1 MKVAAVG
8 DVHFAE
14 GSRGTLRPHL
24 EDLHAL
30 ADVLLIAG
38 DLTRVG
44 LAAEAEV
51 LAEELQDLEIPVVG
65 ILGNH
70 DYHSGEEKA
79 IIDVMEDVGVEMLDA
94 ENHVIETEHGTLGIT
109 GVKGFGGGFAGANGT
124 EFGEPEM
131 KAFVRHTRDAA
142 QRLAELLEALET
154 DQKVALLHYSP
165 IEETLKGERLEIFP
179 FLGSCLLAEA
189 LDRAKP
195 DLAIHGHAHAG
206 IEAGATPAGVPVRNV
221 AMTVIDAPFAIYD
234 LSDAAALD

>member
-1 MKVAAVG
+1 MKIAAVG

-14 GSRGTLRPHL
+14 GARGTLRPHL
-24 EDLHAL
+24 EDLHER

-38 DLTRVG
+38 DLTRIG
-44 LAAEAEV
+44 LAEEAEV
-51 LAEELQDLEIPVVG
+51 LADELAGLDIPIVA

-70 DYHSGEEKA
+70 DYHSGEEKD
-79 IIDVMEDVGVEMLDA
+79 IIDVMEGAGVEMLDA
-94 ENHVIETEHGTLGIT
+94 ENHVIPTAQGMLGIT

-142 QRLAELLEALET
+142 DRLADLLERLDA
-154 DQKVALLHYSP
+154 DHKVALLHYSP

-189 LDRAKP
+189 IDRAKP

-206 IEAGATPAGVPVRNV
+206 IEEGATPAGVPVRNV
-221 AMTVIDAPFAIYD
+221 AMTVIDAPY
-234 LSDAAALD
+234 ALYELNGNR